1 MVQFQLGHSS
11 QFDARRHPMAHM
23 PAPERRESLIAA
35 ALRVVAR
42 DGVAGA
48 STRAIVAEAGM
59 PLASFHYVFAS
70 HDELKAE
77 LVQRA
82 VNEEY
87 RAIAPLLGS
96 EVTDAA
102 LGELVY
108 AGLVR
113 YLDSVKAE
121 PERERAMLELTQY
134 ALRDERTAHLARLQY
149 ERYTSLVQMALEA
162 AAGRTGWR
170 WNVPVAEVARM
181 VVALADGI
189 TLSWLV
195 RRDDREALALARSAA
210 RAVEAHATAPAPSA
224 AAASGTQGECT
235 A

>member
-1 MVQFQLGHSS
+1 
-11 QFDARRHPMAHM
+11 MAHI
-23 PAPERRESLIAA
+23 PANERREALIEA

-42 DGVAGA
+42 DGIAGA
-48 STRAIVAEAGM
+48 TTRAIVAEADM
-59 PLASFHYVFAS
+59 PLASFHYVFDS
-70 HDELKAE
+70 HDELMAE

-96 EVTDAA
+96 DITDAS
-102 LGELVY
+102 LGDLVE
-108 AGLVR
+108 AGLTR

-149 ERYTSLVQMALEA
+149 ERYTELVQMALEA

-170 WNVPVAEVARM
+170 WNVPVVEVARM

-189 TLSWLV
+189 TISWLV
-195 RRDDREALALARSAA
+195 RHDDGEALALARSGA
-210 RAVEAHATAPAPSA
+210 RAVEAHASAPERSA
-224 AAASGTQGECT
+224 
-235 A
+235 

>member
-1 MVQFQLGHSS
+1 
-11 QFDARRHPMAHM
+11 MAHI
-23 PAPERRESLIAA
+23 PANERRESLIAA

-42 DGVAGA
+42 DGIAGA
-48 STRAIVAEAGM
+48 TTRAIVAEADM
-59 PLASFHYVFAS
+59 PLASFHYVFES
-70 HDELKAE
+70 HDELMAE

-96 EVTDAA
+96 DVTDAT

-113 YLDSVKAE
+113 YLDSVKSE

-149 ERYTSLVQMALEA
+149 ERYTELVQMALEA

-170 WNVPVAEVARM
+170 WSAPVIEVARM
-181 VVALADGI
+181 VVALSDGM
-189 TLSWLV
+189 TVSWLV
-195 RRDDREALALARSAA
+195 RNDDAEALALARSAA
-210 RAVEAHATAPAPSA
+210 RAVEAHATAPE
-224 AAASGTQGECT
+224 QG

>member
-1 MVQFQLGHSS
+1 
-11 QFDARRHPMAHM
+11 MAHI
-23 PAPERRESLIAA
+23 PANERREALIAA

-42 DGVAGA
+42 DGIAGA
-48 STRAIVAEAGM
+48 TTRAIVAEAGM

-70 HDELKAE
+70 HDELMAE

-96 EVTDAA
+96 DVTDAA
-102 LGELVY
+102 LGDLVY
-108 AGLVR
+108 AGLQR

-149 ERYTSLVQMALEA
+149 ERYTELVQMALEA

-170 WNVPVAEVARM
+170 WNTPLVEVARM
-181 VVALADGI
+181 VVALADGMTI
-189 TLSWLV
+189 SWLV
-195 RRDDREALALARSAA
+195 RRDDTEALALARSAA
-210 RAVEAHATAPAPSA
+210 RAVEAHAAAPVA
-224 AAASGTQGECT
+224 AGTQG
-235 A
+235 AAS

>member
-1 MVQFQLGHSS
+1 M
-11 QFDARRHPMAHM
+11 
-23 PAPERRESLIAA
+23 
-35 ALRVVAR
+35 RVVAR
-42 DGVAGA
+42 DGIAGA
-48 STRAIVAEAGM
+48 TTRAIVAEADM
-59 PLASFHYVFAS
+59 PLASFHYVFDS
-70 HDELKAE
+70 HDELMAE

-96 EVTDAA
+96 EITDAS
-102 LGELVY
+102 LGDLAY

-149 ERYTSLVQMALEA
+149 ERYTELVQMALEA
-162 AAGRTGWR
+162 AAGRSGWR

-189 TLSWLV
+189 TISWLV
-195 RRDDREALALARSAA
+195 RHDDGEALALARSGA
-210 RAVEAHATAPAPSA
+210 RAVEAHATAPTA
-224 AAASGTQGECT
+224 GERT

>member
-1 MVQFQLGHSS
+1 
-11 QFDARRHPMAHM
+11 MAHI
-23 PAPERRESLIAA
+23 PANERRESLIEA

-42 DGVAGA
+42 DGIAGA
-48 STRAIVAEAGM
+48 TTRAIVAEADM
-59 PLASFHYVFAS
+59 PLASFHYVFES
-70 HDELKAE
+70 HDELMAE

-96 EVTDAA
+96 DTTDAS
-102 LGELVY
+102 LGDLVY

-149 ERYTSLVQMALEA
+149 ERYTELVQMALEA

-170 WNVPVAEVARM
+170 WNVPVVEVARM
-181 VVALADGI
+181 VVALTDGI
-189 TLSWLV
+189 TISWLV
-195 RRDDREALALARSAA
+195 GHDDGEALALARSGA
-210 RAVEAHATAPAPSA
+210 RAVEAHATAP
-224 AAASGTQGECT
+224 GTN

>member
-1 MVQFQLGHSS
+1 MHARGH
-11 QFDARRHPMAHM
+11 PVAHI
-23 PAPERRESLIAA
+23 PANERREALIEA

-42 DGVAGA
+42 DGIAGA
-48 STRAIVAEAGM
+48 TTRAIVAEADM
-59 PLASFHYVFAS
+59 PLASFHYVFDS
-70 HDELKAE
+70 HDELMAE

-96 EVTDAA
+96 DITDAS
-102 LGELVY
+102 LGDLVE
-108 AGLVR
+108 AGLTR

-149 ERYTSLVQMALEA
+149 ERYTELVQMALEA

-170 WNVPVAEVARM
+170 WNVPVVEVARM

-189 TLSWLV
+189 TISWLV
-195 RRDDREALALARSAA
+195 RHDDGEALALARSGA
-210 RAVEAHATAPAPSA
+210 RAVEAHASAPERSA
-224 AAASGTQGECT
+224 
-235 A
+235 

>member
-1 MVQFQLGHSS
+1 L
-11 QFDARRHPMAHM
+11 AHI
-23 PAPERRESLIAA
+23 PAHERRESLIAA

-48 STRAIVAEAGM
+48 TTRAIVAEADM
-59 PLASFHYVFAS
+59 PLASFHYVFES
-70 HDELKAE
+70 HDQLMAE

-87 RAIAPLLGS
+87 RAIAPLLGA
-96 EVTDAA
+96 ELPDAA
-102 LGELVY
+102 LGDLVY

-113 YLDSVKAE
+113 YLDSVKAD

-134 ALRDERTAHLARLQY
+134 ALRDEQTAPLARLQY
-149 ERYTSLVQMALEA
+149 ERYTELVEMALEA
-162 AAGRTGWR
+162 AIGRTGQHWAA
-170 WNVPVAEVARM
+170 PVVEVARM

-189 TLSWLV
+189 TVSWLV
-195 RRDDREALALARSAA
+195 RRDDAEALALARSAA
-210 RAVEAHATAPAPSA
+210 RAVEAHATRTE
-224 AAASGTQGECT
+224 GT